1 MKGLQSGVASTTS
14 EARCEALTPI
24 GVAALDAV
32 TIAADRSL
40 TLTDSGGRDLVR
52 VLFEGVFND
61 QGVAL

>member
-1 MKGLQSGVASTTS
+1 M
-14 EARCEALTPI
+14 
-24 GVAALDAV
+24 GVAAIDAV